1 MAKSQLRSLQQPL
14 QYEIDL
20 NVVCVETPAV
30 GLLFFIVVGATV
42 LNTYLLVRFL
52 YSIGSK

>member
-14 QYEIDL
+14 QYEVDL